1 MKNAK
6 IEIKL
11 LKNVLSLIL
20 LLHFFKKNI
29 KRFLSISFLSF
40 PFLIFFSLFIHL
52 IQILKNDKKKVII
65 FSCKKSYL
73 IFNFQMK
80 FLIFFQRRRREK
92 RQCLGIKMRIKLDEK
107 SRENLGKNVKNKIW
121 MNSYSL
127 SFFLFF
133 IFYFFYVCSFYSN
146 TYISYFLIFF
156 IM

>member
-52 IQILKNDKKKVII
+52 IQILKNDKKK
-65 FSCKKSYL
+65 
-73 IFNFQMK
+73 
-80 FLIFFQRRRREK
+80 
-92 RQCLGIKMRIKLDEK
+92 
-107 SRENLGKNVKNKIW
+107 
-121 MNSYSL
+121 
-127 SFFLFF
+127 
-133 IFYFFYVCSFYSN
+133 
-146 TYISYFLIFF
+146 
-156 IM
+156 